1 MNGSRP
7 YGLPRNR
14 RTPRRRD
21 SLAAAQRLL
30 SPHPD
35 ALPRGEYLFRVLPA
49 SCRQNETMRDR
60 KTCRRDAGSTLER
73 HHEAPLN
80 RNREAGT
87 ASNAQWRADGCGMFS
102 GHRRAHPLPKG
113 EYVFSAL
120 RTRHVRSESAGLA
133 VAAAF
138 GVRQLVGAFARGMGG
153 SAANWLALAEDSGDK
168 SPHSKRWRDCKTA
181 ACVPTPGLCDA
192 LNRYKGE
199 GWGKGKRCEVPP
211 AHRTHPGIV
220 ELDESSSRAGGF
232 SQ

>member
-1 MNGSRP
+1 M
-7 YGLPRNR
+7 
-14 RTPRRRD
+14 
-21 SLAAAQRLL
+21 
-30 SPHPD
+30 
-35 ALPRGEYLFRVLPA
+35 LPA

-168 SPHSKRWRDCKTA
+168 SPHSKRCRVGETA
-181 ACVPTPGLCDA
+181 CRMPVARVRRA
-192 LNRYKGE
+192 LNTYGRRPAQPRRLRSLGE
-199 GWGKGKRCEVPP
+199 RAARGAEV
-211 AHRTHPGIV
+211 RV
-220 ELDESSSRAGGF
+220 ELSGNSI
-232 SQ
+232 